1 MKTYTFARI
10 SAREY
15 PTLQQLANPHIW
27 GDVQL
32 CINLSEKPYS
42 PEIRAAIEARGVEWH
57 HWPISEESG
66 ADWLPAF
73 ADALP
78 KLYLAYKA
86 GKKIVVHCY
95 LGNNRSRSLVEALY
109 YAINRKHFSDEYKG
123 EFNHLIYNCKEGH
136 LPDVSELELRIQL
149 MVGLLPNWSTPEE
162 DKMRQKLLT
171 PTLKY
176 RDSDRYRRQVEALK
190 NLMEFDY
197 CGTMDLDRYYETGEL
212 PENEVDRKLFLD
224 LAEKGEI

>member
-57 HWPISEESG
+57 YRPISEESG

-78 KLYLAYKA
+78 RLYLAFRG
-86 GKKIVVHCY
+86 GKKMIVHCD
-95 LGNNRSRSLVEALY
+95 LGNNRSRSLVEALHF
-109 YAINRKHFSDEYKG
+109 AVKHVHFPDEYKG

-136 LPDVSELELRIQL
+136 LPSIQELEHRITRML
-149 MVGLLPNWSTPEE
+149 GIFPNWSLLTE
-162 DKMRQKLLT
+162 DQMREKLLT
-171 PTLKY
+171 PTSQIPGRRPRRKCV
-176 RDSDRYRRQVEALK
+176 SDGADFGDIEIS
-190 NLMEFDY
+190 
-197 CGTMDLDRYYETGEL
+197 GTPDLNHYYETGEL
-212 PENEVDRKLFLD
+212 PKDETSRKVFL
-224 LAEKGEI
+224 LLKEKGLI